1 MGRTGLVAGIGG
13 GAVAG
18 TGLVAGTGG
27 RTRAGTGLAAG
38 TGGGGVAGTGLMT
51 CTGGDAMAGTGGG
64 AMVGLCIAGEFLL
77 GSTDVVTEYC
87 GAQYPSLICGC
98 GGD

>member
-1 MGRTGLVAGIGG
+1 M
-13 GAVAG
+13 AG

-27 RTRAGTGLAAG
+27 RTRAGTGLAAGGGAVAGTGLAAG